1 MALEID
7 TLHCSVGVASL
18 RDARLRR
25 DAAGQGGLGSP
36 FRMTRAEFSGRLG
49 HERTRK
55 PGMTVSSGG
64 DSAEDRAA
72 VILTP
77 DQRVRVFI
85 SSTLEELA
93 EERAAA
99 LRAIRRLH
107 LVPVWYESG
116 VRAHPPQS
124 MYRAYL
130 EQSQIFV
137 GIYWQ
142 RYGWVGPGMEIS
154 GLEDEFRLA
163 TGRPM
168 LLYLKRP
175 APDREPGLT
184 AMIDSIRD
192 AGAASY
198 RHFATARE
206 LERLL
211 TDDLA
216 VVLSES
222 FADATISIGAPRPSP
237 AGPEER
243 GGVELPAGTVTF
255 LLTDIE
261 GSTRLW
267 ETEPEAMEVALQRH
281 DRLLADDVIEGHGGA
296 VIASRGEGDSF
307 FAVFHSAV
315 SAVEAAG
322 MCQLRLEGEVWP
334 ANLALRVRMGLHTGE
349 VRVRGGDHVD
359 YTPINRCARVRAAAH
374 GGQVLL
380 TKATSDL
387 VAGGLGGGFGLKRL
401 GEFRLRDLA
410 APELIFQLIHADLPV
425 EFPPIHT
432 IAERTGNL
440 PLQVS
445 SFIGRA
451 RELDQ
456 TAAALEGARLVTLTG
471 AGGVGKT
478 RLALQVARQVSPRFG
493 DGAWLCELAPV
504 RDVAGVD
511 DAVAAV
517 FSVTAPAGLSTSE
530 ALVEFLRAKQ
540 LLLVLDNC
548 EHLLEAA
555 AALAD
560 VLQRSCERLVILA
573 TSREGLGIEGE
584 RLVPVPP
591 LTVPGTDADLTAI
604 TQAEA
609 VRLFAERAAAV
620 KPEFAV
626 TAENAAPVAAAVRR
640 LDGIA
645 LAIELAAARIAAMTP
660 AELARRLERS
670 FAVLGAGRRGTLPHH
685 QTLGATI
692 DWSYQLLAE
701 PEQQLLAR
709 LSVFAGGC
717 TLDAAEAV
725 CSGEGIDP
733 DTVFELLASLVARSL
748 VIAEEHGLETR
759 YRLLETIRQ
768 YGEERLTEA
777 GETDRWRAR
786 HADYYAGVLNQI
798 LHHDRRE
805 EVFWAARLRTE
816 QDNLLAAWS
825 WAIDTRNIDTAFS
838 ILAGFAPRE
847 VWFRWP
853 LLLDGEVALELPGA
867 AAHPGYPLALAV
879 SARFASNRADVT
891 VTEELC
897 RRAAEANER
906 RDPHDWRV
914 EEVICDARS
923 IIAVTVGAFADAAR
937 LDEQA
942 AAIARTGGDLADAS
956 LQLGVAASI
965 YLVGGDAPRAVPL
978 AGEALTLA
986 RQIGDPALIAS
997 GLLVVGAAV
1006 AETDP
1011 DRARA
1016 CLRESLSTALGYQ
1029 GALGPRAAGLAF
1041 LVNDRA
1047 ATLELGRRAIRALQ
1061 PGGDR
1066 IRMGFLLD
1074 TIAGALA
1081 ATQPEA
1087 AAIIQGAARSYG
1099 AESPNYVRPI
1109 SLIVTETLGEERARE
1124 LRACGAHMD
1133 WDQTVAY
1140 TLAQTTQALD
1150 ELQSQTQP

>member
-511 DAVAAV
+511 DAV
-517 FSVTAPAGLSTSE
+517 
-530 ALVEFLRAKQ
+530 VEFLRGKQ

-997 GLLVVGAAV
+997 GLLAVGMTV

-1011 DRARA
+1011 EQARA